1 MLLAKPVPRVYQAAN
16 SVGTEHRSGR
26 AHLSQTPGRA
36 PPDVKRMGLVTCRG
50 LIRSCKGK

>member
-16 SVGTEHRSGR
+16 SVGTEHRPGR
-26 AHLSQTPGRA
+26 AYLSQTPGWA

-50 LIRSCKGK
+50 LI